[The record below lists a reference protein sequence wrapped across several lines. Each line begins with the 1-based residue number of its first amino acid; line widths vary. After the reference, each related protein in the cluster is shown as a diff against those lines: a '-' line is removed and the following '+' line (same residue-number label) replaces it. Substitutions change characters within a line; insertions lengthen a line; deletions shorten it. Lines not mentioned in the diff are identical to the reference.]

1 MRPTAESTNS
11 GFRLRYNEGGGSTRL
26 FFAASDGNTQDMEFP
41 ALATRDKLNIYLRQ
55 DLLADIAA
63 GITGATAGAP
73 QAMAFAIVAGISPV
87 YGLYTAIV
95 STIVASLFGSATL
108 MTTGPTN
115 ALAVVVASTLAPF
128 TESSD
133 LVARMVTLTFLVGAI
148 QLVMGL
154 LRLGG
159 LTRFVSAAVMTGFVT
174 GAALL
179 VLLGQLSHLTGITTG
194 SHRRVIEGTF
204 DMLRHLGQ
212 LHPET
217 FVIGLAAIVIIVF
230 LHHTRLTSFA
240 TLIAIIIT
248 TIAVVLFNW
257 DAAGVE
263 VVRDLSPIPNRLP
276 GLMLPESGLMGDLVT
291 AALAIAVLGLVQTA
305 ALSQSLKE
313 KDDRIP
319 DASREFVGQG
329 LGNMAGALFQ
339 SMPAG
344 GSLSRTAVNMKA
356 GARTRLANVWAG
368 IFVALIMLLLGGL
381 AERIALAALAGHL
394 VVAASTLISPA
405 RISFIWRA
413 SWTGRWAMVA
423 TFISTLVLPLEYS
436 VYVGVALS
444 LAIYVQQS
452 SHMMIT
458 QLEPGGPH
466 MFREKPFAG
475 GLRDGEPVILSVH
488 GNLYFAAMRDLADR
502 LPDPNGARCP
512 VVILRLRG
520 DTLLAGT
527 GTTVLVT
534 YAERLRARGG
544 LLVLCGVEKP
554 VLETLRRTGAL
565 NRIGRENVFLADEFL
580 LASTQA
586 ALEYARAWLAEK
598 AGPPCP

>member
-1 MRPTAESTNS
+1 
-11 GFRLRYNEGGGSTRL
+11 
-26 FFAASDGNTQDMEFP
+26 MELP
-41 ALATRDKLNIYLRQ
+41 ALVSRDKLNTYLRQ
-55 DLLADIAA
+55 DLLADFAA
-63 GITGATAGAP
+63 GVTGATAGAP
-73 QAMAFAIVAGISPV
+73 QAMAFAIVAGISPI

-95 STIVASLFGSATL
+95 STIVAALFGSSTV
-108 MTTGPTN
+108 MTTAPSN

-128 TESSD
+128 TESGD
-133 LVARMVTLTFLVGAI
+133 MVPRLVTLTFLVGVI
-148 QLVMGL
+148 QMVMGL

-179 VLLGQLSHLTGITTG
+179 VLLGQLSHLTGIATG
-194 SHRRVIEGTF
+194 SYRRVIENVF
-204 DMLRHLGQ
+204 DLARRLDQ
-212 LHPET
+212 LHPQT

-230 LHHTRLTSFA
+230 LHHTRLSSFA
-240 TLIAIIIT
+240 TLIAILIT
-248 TIAVVLFNW
+248 TIVVVLFNW
-257 DAAGVE
+257 DAQGVE
-263 VVRDLSPIPNRLP
+263 LVRDLSPIPRRLP
-276 GLMLPESGLMGDLVT
+276 DPMLPEAALVDDMFT

-329 LGNMAGALFQ
+329 LANMAGALFQ
-339 SMPAG
+339 NMPSS

-368 IFVALIMLLLGGL
+368 IFVALIMLLFGGL
-381 AERIALAALAGHL
+381 AERIPLAALAGHL
-394 VVAASTLISPA
+394 VVAATTLISLP

-413 SWTGRWAMVA
+413 SWTGRWAMAA
-423 TFISTLVLPLEYS
+423 TFVSTLALPLEYS

-452 SHMMIT
+452 SHMLIT
-458 QLEPGGPH
+458 QLEPVGAN
-466 MFREKPFAG
+466 MFRETPFSGRLPDA
-475 GLRDGEPVILSVH
+475 EPVILSVH
-488 GNLYFAAMRDLADR
+488 GNLYFAAMRDLAAR
-502 LPDPNGARCP
+502 LPDPNGARRP

-520 DTLLAGT
+520 DTLLAST
-527 GTTVLVT
+527 GVSVLVS

-544 LLVLCGVEKP
+544 LLILCGVERP

-565 NRIGRENVFLADEFL
+565 NRIGRENVFLAGEFL
-580 LASTQA
+580 LASTQT
-586 ALEYARAWLAEK
+586 ALDYARSWLA
-598 AGPPCP
+598 AQDGA